1 MNRIILMSIA
11 LAILTACNGNKFH
24 VDGTV
29 ENASDTTTLV
39 LEQSSNGEWYIIDSV
54 KVGKDGKFSVK
65 AEAPMVPSIYQ
76 LRIGNQS
83 ICFPIDSLDHLTI
96 TAKLPN
102 FGIDYDISG
111 SDHAQ
116 QVMKIDKEA
125 LQFAGGKGTEAERQ
139 AWKDKL
145 ARQIASDPNSIVAY
159 YTINKYIDGQPL
171 FDPMNDNDLRF
182 IGAVANAFN
191 SFRPDD
197 PRTAYLRNVL
207 LEGQRRRRATQA
219 PTDTVYATEATIL
232 DIKLQDYTGKDYSL
246 AKVAEQNRIV
256 VLNFTA
262 YAAEFSPQV
271 NKLLNDIYQR
281 HHNQGLEI
289 YQVSL
294 DQDNVL
300 WREAAKNLPW
310 ITVYDPM
317 SVNSQNVG
325 TYNVTGIPT
334 SFIIRNSEIV
344 ERIEDAA
351 LLKAAVAKYI
361 R

>member
-1 MNRIILMSIA
+1 MSIA

>member
-1 MNRIILMSIA
+1 MSIA

-29 ENASDTTTLV
+29 ENASDTTTLL

-102 FGIDYDISG
+102 FGIDYNISG

-207 LEGQRRRRATQA
+207 LEGQRRRRAMQA

>member
-1 MNRIILMSIA
+1 M
-11 LAILTACNGNKFH
+11 
-24 VDGTV
+24 
-29 ENASDTTTLV
+29 
-39 LEQSSNGEWYIIDSV
+39 
-54 KVGKDGKFSVK
+54 
-65 AEAPMVPSIYQ
+65 
-76 LRIGNQS
+76 
-83 ICFPIDSLDHLTI
+83 
-96 TAKLPN
+96 
-102 FGIDYDISG
+102 
-111 SDHAQ
+111 
-116 QVMKIDKEA
+116 
-125 LQFAGGKGTEAERQ
+125 
-139 AWKDKL
+139 
-145 ARQIASDPNSIVAY
+145 
-159 YTINKYIDGQPL
+159 
-171 FDPMNDNDLRF
+171 
-182 IGAVANAFN
+182 
-191 SFRPDD
+191 
-197 PRTAYLRNVL
+197 
-207 LEGQRRRRATQA
+207 QA